1 VFERAAEDEAR
12 LDLDAFREGR
22 AECVR
27 HVYLQHGAGLLRDL
41 RRHIGPAEAE
51 SVVHDVFVELL
62 RNHDLRARFTGG
74 SLFAWL
80 RQIARLKA
88 FEHLRRVRRDVPS
101 ELPDLPERPAS
112 PEPEIEA
119 RDVLTRFLNTVVPS
133 KQRDFFA
140 LRFLH
145 KHTQVEV
152 SAQLGIAR
160 STLEGWEHGLLEKLR
175 DFVLEEGA

>member
-1 VFERAAEDEAR
+1 MRR
-12 LDLDAFREGR
+12 
-22 AECVR
+22 
-27 HVYLQHGAGLLRDL
+27 VYLENVAGLLRDL

-62 RNHDLRARFTGG
+62 RNADLRGRFVEG

-88 FEHLRRVRRDVPS
+88 LEHLRRVRRDIPT
-101 ELPDLPERPAS
+101 ELPERAAS
-112 PEPEIEA
+112 PEPELEA
-119 RDVLTRFLNTVVPS
+119 RDMLTRFMDKHVPE
-133 KQRDFFA
+133 KQREFFT

-152 SAQLGIAR
+152 AAKLGVPR
-160 STLEGWEHGLLEKLR
+160 STLEGWEHGLLDKLR
-175 DFVLEEGA
+175 IFVLGGTA

>member
-1 VFERAAEDEAR
+1 VFEPAPDNEGSF
-12 LDLDAFREGR
+12 DLGAFREGR
-22 AECVR
+22 AEVMR
-27 HVYLQHGAGLLRDL
+27 RVYLDHGGGLLRDL

-62 RNHDLRARFTGG
+62 RNPELRGRFVGG

-88 FEHLRRVRRDVPS
+88 LEHLRRVRRDVPA
-101 ELPDLPERPAS
+101 ELPDLAAS
-112 PEPEIEA
+112 PEPELEA
-119 RDVLTRFLNTVVPS
+119 RDVLTRFLNKFVPER
-133 KQRDFFA
+133 QREFFT

-152 SAQLGIAR
+152 AARLGVPR
-160 STLEGWEHGLLEKLR
+160 STLEGWEHGLVEKLR
-175 DFVLEEGA
+175 DFVLGGVA

>member
-1 VFERAAEDEAR
+1 MFERAPDDEGS
-12 LDLDAFREGR
+12 LDIRAFREGR
-22 AECVR
+22 ADVMR
-27 HVYLQHGAGLLRDL
+27 RVYLEHGAGLLRDL

-62 RNHDLRARFTGG
+62 RNADLRARFVGG
-74 SLFAWL
+74 SIFAWL

-88 FEHLRRVRRDVPS
+88 LEHLRRVRRDIPA
-101 ELPDLPERPAS
+101 ELPERAAS
-112 PEPEIEA
+112 PEPELEA
-119 RDVLTRFLNTVVPS
+119 RDVLTRFLEKFVPPR
-133 KQRDFFA
+133 QREFFT

-152 SAQLGIAR
+152 AAQLGVPR

-175 DFVLEEGA
+175 DFVLEGAA